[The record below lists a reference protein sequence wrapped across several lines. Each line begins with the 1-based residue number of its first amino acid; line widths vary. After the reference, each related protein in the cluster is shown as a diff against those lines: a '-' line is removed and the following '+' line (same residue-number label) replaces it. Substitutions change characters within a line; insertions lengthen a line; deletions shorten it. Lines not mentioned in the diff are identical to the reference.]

1 MRPVLGAV
9 EFKVTRY
16 SAPLVRT
23 RGARTETKHYRPR
36 RNPPDRQVNVPAG
49 GHQYNSPTHAPA
61 SQTERDDARQHLA
74 DVSPASRTE
83 CAYDARRF
91 LCLSPTGRLLLVLLG
106 HTHPT
111 RVAVLGLGARE
122 ARRDLR
128 EGAGGEGEGGERE
141 VSGRDARGRD
151 VWKARGR
158 REGGEWET
166 WERLLGGV
174 RNGVR
179 GRCGRD

>member
-1 MRPVLGAV
+1 MHGFRDDAFMVDIFMRPAVVLGAV

-36 RNPPDRQVNVPAG
+36 RNPPDRQVNVPVG

-61 SQTERDDARQHLA
+61 SQTERDDARQHLVEA
-74 DVSPASRTE
+74 SPASPTKCTSRGSTLPTHI
-83 CAYDARRF
+83 DARRF
-91 LCLSPTGRLLLVLLG
+91 LCLSPTGPLLLVLLG

-128 EGAGGEGEGGERE
+128 EG
-141 VSGRDARGRD
+141 
-151 VWKARGR
+151 
-158 REGGEWET
+158 
-166 WERLLGGV
+166 GV
-174 RNGVR
+174 A
-179 GRCGRD
+179 